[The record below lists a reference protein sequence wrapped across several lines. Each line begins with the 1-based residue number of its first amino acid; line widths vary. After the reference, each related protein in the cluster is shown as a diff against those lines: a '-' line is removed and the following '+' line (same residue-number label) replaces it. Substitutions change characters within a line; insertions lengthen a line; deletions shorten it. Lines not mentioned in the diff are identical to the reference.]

1 MTELRPENNGDLQD
15 DLMKYDNVRQNLKR
29 LEILDYVKR
38 DYPQYP
44 WGLPTLD
51 RRLRCFGIRYI
62 SYDTP
67 IEEVEDAV
75 QKEIDGP
82 GRLLDYKG
90 QIITRRLG
98 QKSITNSPAIEFF
111 FFNLQRRKINPQRVL
126 NIELFQFQISFRPPI
141 CSQICGK
148 GLSFVQKLKI
158 THEQKQHFSGKGVH
172 ATIYSEGKCPILIT
186 T

>member
-98 QKSITNSPAIEFF
+98 QKSITKSPAVEFF
-111 FFNLQRRKINPQRVL
+111 FFNHNLQRRKVNPQRVL
-126 NIELFQFQISFRPPI
+126 NIELFQFQICCGPPI
-141 CSQICGK
+141 WFSDKWEGSQFRAKIEDNSLIDTALFGK
-148 GLSFVQKLKI
+148 HVSMQPYIPRSNDQFG
-158 THEQKQHFSGKGVH
+158 
-172 ATIYSEGKCPILIT
+172 
-186 T
+186 

>member
-62 SYDTP
+62 NYDTQSKKWKMLCRKKLMGQG
-67 IEEVEDAV
+67 DFSATR
-75 QKEIDGP
+75 
-82 GRLLDYKG
+82 GRLSPDGLARKALR
-90 QIITRRLG
+90 IAPL
-98 QKSITNSPAIEFF
+98 SNSFSSTFSVEKLTHSEF
-111 FFNLQRRKINPQRVL
+111 
-126 NIELFQFQISFRPPI
+126 
-141 CSQICGK
+141 
-148 GLSFVQKLKI
+148 
-158 THEQKQHFSGKGVH
+158 
-172 ATIYSEGKCPILIT
+172 
-186 T
+186 